1 MGRHGRQQLLSPRRS
16 GRSGQA
22 IVELLPA
29 VIVFFTVIVAAL
41 NYFRVMRAAVIRQ
54 EAVRNQVFAIINNS
68 GTLTTPPNLLQD
80 IKGIGT
86 LQAGIEGYVP
96 IIKDHSFIAGN
107 SSCIIV
113 YPPDVVANVE
123 TPLLSMFSSG
133 SGTPSVNFMTYA
145 VIHRQLGA
153 DCAR

>member
-1 MGRHGRQQLLSPRRS
+1 MGRHGRQQLLSSRSSRRH
-16 GRSGQA
+16 GQA

-54 EAVRNQVFAIINNS
+54 EAVRNQVFALINNS

-80 IKGIGT
+80 IKGTNT
-86 LQAGIEGYVP
+86 LKAGIEGVP
-96 IIKDHSFIAGN
+96 ILKDHNFIAGN
-107 SSCIIV
+107 SSCFIV
-113 YPPDVVANVE
+113 SPPDAVSNIE

-133 SGTPSVNFMTYA
+133 GATPTVNFMTYA
-145 VIHRQLGA
+145 IIYRQLGA

>member
-1 MGRHGRQQLLSPRRS
+1 MGRHGRQQLLSPHRSLRR
-16 GRSGQA
+16 GQA

-54 EAVRNQVFAIINNS
+54 EAVRNQVFALINNS
-68 GTLTTPPNLLQD
+68 GTLTTPPNLLDQVSA
-80 IKGIGT
+80 T
-86 LQAGIEGYVP
+86 NTVQAGIEGVP
-96 IIKDHSFIAGN
+96 IIKTHSFVAGT
-107 SSCIIV
+107 SSCFIV
-113 YPPDVVANVE
+113 FPPDPVASVE

-133 SGTPSVNFMTYA
+133 GATPTVNFMTYA
-145 VIHRQLGA
+145 VIHRQSGA